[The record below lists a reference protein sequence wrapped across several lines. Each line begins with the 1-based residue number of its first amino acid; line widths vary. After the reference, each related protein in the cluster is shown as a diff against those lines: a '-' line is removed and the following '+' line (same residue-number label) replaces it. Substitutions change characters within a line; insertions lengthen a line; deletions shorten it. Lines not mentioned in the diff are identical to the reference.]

1 MKKKLKLVALSGL
14 AILVLT
20 GCGRTDITGQ
30 SSGLWE
36 QFVYGFAQIIHF
48 LSFGGLVGLGIIL
61 FTLIIKTL
69 LLPLMH
75 VQTKSTRKMQEV
87 QPELKKIQAQYP
99 GKDAE
104 SKRIVAEK
112 HRNFMPKMV
121 SILIWAVC
129 HCLYKCRFF
138 GLCIRLVPVLIF
150 CATDIFFGLT
160 FRVMTLT
167 LSYLFLPPSSL
178 LLAHG

>member
-61 FTLIIKTL
+61 FTLIIRTL

-112 HRNFMPKMV
+112 TQELYAENGVNPYMGCLPLLVQMP
-121 SILIWAVC
+121 ILWA
-129 HCLYKCRFF
+129 LYQAITRVDFLRDGHF
-138 GLCIRLVPVLIF
+138 G
-150 CATDIFFGLT
+150 
-160 FRVMTLT
+160 
-167 LSYLFLPPSSL
+167 S
-178 LLAHG
+178 